1 MRFSLITTVLWF
13 TATTAGW
20 GEIAEEKL
28 AKAECWLIFEGFAE
42 NAILSVDAPG
52 GIMASVNPDDVIDVI
67 ELVSLKGATRN
78 HVVRIYEL
86 RDATK
91 FVCRL
96 DRL

>member
-1 MRFSLITTVLWF
+1 MRISLTTAVLWF
-13 TATTAGW
+13 TAVTAGW
-20 GEIAEEKL
+20 GQIGDEKL

-52 GIMASVNPDDVIDVI
+52 GITASVNPDDVIDVI